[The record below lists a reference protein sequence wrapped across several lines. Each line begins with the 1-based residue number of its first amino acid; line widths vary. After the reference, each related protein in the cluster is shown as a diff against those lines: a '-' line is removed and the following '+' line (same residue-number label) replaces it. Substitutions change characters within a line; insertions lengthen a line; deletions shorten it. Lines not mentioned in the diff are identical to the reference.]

1 MILNINS
8 IFVFTN
14 HNHYLLN
21 HILEFSRPNRSFK
34 SPTAGI
40 IKAALLS
47 KNSVC
52 NPIVYTNNT
61 SVIFWKTRHTMPLEN
76 YFIYKNLLTNIPS
89 YYTIHH
95 WHTIHSSRVLGNF
108 PNKIY

>member
-40 IKAALLS
+40 IRAALLS

-76 YFIYKNLLTNIPS
+76 YFIYKKSTHKHPIVLH
-89 YYTIHH
+89 YT
-95 WHTIHSSRVLGNF
+95 SLVYNPQLARFGKF
-108 PNKIY
+108 PK